1 MKPEDTDKALPTGA
15 ALRGRE
21 TDVFNTLVE
30 RYSMR
35 IYQHLRR
42 MTGSHEDANDLVQ
55 ETYIKVWK
63 ALPEFRGDSE
73 WFTWLYRIATNVCLT
88 FLEKQKRTATLGL
101 EGEDGFG
108 KSSGHELDSEVIVQR
123 LNACVALLP
132 EKQRMVF
139 CLRYF
144 DEMSYE
150 QMSEVTGTS
159 VGALKASYHHAVKK
173 LEESLVNSRT

>member
-1 MKPEDTDKALPTGA
+1 MKPEDNDTALPTGD

-21 TDVFNTLVE
+21 TDVFNALVD

-35 IYQHLRR
+35 LYHHLRR

-63 ALPEFRGDSE
+63 ALPSFRGDSE

-88 FLEKQKRTATLGL
+88 FLERQKRMVSVGLDRDERLGTS
-101 EGEDGFG
+101 E
-108 KSSGHELDSEVIVQR
+108 GHELDGETIAHR
-123 LNACVALLP
+123 LHACIALLP
-132 EKQRMVF
+132 EKQRAVF
-139 CLRYF
+139 CMRYF
-144 DEMSYE
+144 DEMTYE
-150 QMSEVTGTS
+150 QISTVTGTS

-173 LEESLVNSRT
+173 LEESLLQHRI

>member
-1 MKPEDTDKALPTGA
+1 
-15 ALRGRE
+15 
-21 TDVFNTLVE
+21 
-30 RYSMR
+30 
-35 IYQHLRR
+35 

-88 FLEKQKRTATLGL
+88 FLERQKRTATLGL

-108 KSSGHELDSEVIVQR
+108 KSSGHELDGEVIVQR

-132 EKQRMVF
+132 EKQRVVF

-150 QMSEVTGTS
+150 QMSAVTGTS